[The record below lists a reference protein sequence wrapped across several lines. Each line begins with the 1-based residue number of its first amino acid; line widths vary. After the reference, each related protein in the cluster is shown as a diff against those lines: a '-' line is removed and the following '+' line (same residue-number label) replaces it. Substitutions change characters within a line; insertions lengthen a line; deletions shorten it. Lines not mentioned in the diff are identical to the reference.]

1 MGERRERSAFAAER
15 EVHGAEV
22 GDDRNASGSGD
33 YGGFAELH
41 RRGELSA
48 SGAARRQMKESVAMR
63 SDEGNVGH
71 CDARA
76 SCNRN
81 RGVSEFATEREVECR
96 DCCRADLLV
105 GGSGEQFLPKAR
117 SIRERVK
124 CDQTGGRTRTLV

>member
-1 MGERRERSAFAAER
+1 MSERRKRSAFATER
-15 EVHGAEV
+15 EIHRAEV
-22 GDDRNASGSGD
+22 RDDGNASGGGD
-33 YGGFAELH
+33 HGGLAELH
-41 RRGELSA
+41 RRGDLSA
-48 SGAARRQMKESVAMR
+48 SGAARRQMKKSVAMR
-63 SDEGNVGH
+63 SDEGDVGH

-124 CDQTGGRTRTLV
+124 CDQT